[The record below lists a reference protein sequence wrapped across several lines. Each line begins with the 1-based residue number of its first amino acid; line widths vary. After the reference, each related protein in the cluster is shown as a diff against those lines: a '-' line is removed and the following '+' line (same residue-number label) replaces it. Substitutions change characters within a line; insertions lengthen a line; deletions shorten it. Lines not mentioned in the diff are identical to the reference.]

1 MRRLK
6 PYGPRGVAMLFLAG
20 LAYGRSVVYLQPSS
34 PYFTPAIL
42 LEWPVPIWVWGLLWL
57 AVGVHLSVAAFRR
70 NHALALA
77 SIQALSVLWA
87 CVYVIAAWNR
97 VIVDGLQA
105 GSGAIITATVYV
117 SLAGIIY
124 CLSRMVN
131 LSRRAFEV
139 RADG

>member
-1 MRRLK
+1 MRLPK

-20 LAYGRSVVYLQPSS
+20 LAYGRAIVYLQPST

-42 LEWPVPIWVWGLLWL
+42 LEWPVPTWVWGALWFG
-57 AVGVHLSVAAFRR
+57 AAVHLTIAAFRR

-77 SIQALSVLWA
+77 AIQSMSVLWA
-87 CVYVIAAWNR
+87 CVYIIAAWNR
-97 VIVDGLQA
+97 VIVA
-105 GSGAIITATVYV
+105 GFEAGAGAIITASVYV
-117 SLAGIIY
+117 CLAGLIY